1 MMAQKPKPE
10 NNSAA
15 YFEPGSAVEVRTHG
29 GLFRGSWFSG
39 TIISRD
45 ASDRFLQ
52 VEYHNHHNV
61 REFVS
66 LHQLRP
72 LLPPETRHRKF
83 ESGEKV
89 SVGGSGTKFFGF
101 VFVVSRRGFS
111 DEDGENESM

>member
-52 VEYHNHHNV
+52 GEYHNHHNARWGTFKNYFPKWDSFERIYS
-61 REFVS
+61 RELFFTWSAWITKQTAIGNGEFAV
-66 LHQLRP
+66 QRP
-72 LLPPETRHRKF
+72 
-83 ESGEKV
+83 
-89 SVGGSGTKFFGF
+89 
-101 VFVVSRRGFS
+101 RGR
-111 DEDGENESM
+111 

>member
-1 MMAQKPKPE
+1 MAQKPKPE

-83 ESGEKV
+83 ESGEKYV
-89 SVGGSGTKFFGF
+89 LEIYSSKL
-101 VFVVSRRGFS
+101 SEEFS
-111 DEDGENESM
+111 LDNIPHTLRKIIP